1 MKSLAMDIKEKQ
13 IHFERQLQTQ
23 YTVSRRKTLEIEDLK
38 SKLKQQEGKFILI
51 GVYVIS
57 INAILHASITPY
69 CLLVNVEELQLKS
82 QMSELKEKQK
92 EIEKLKLTIEEK
104 ESKKY

>member
-51 GVYVIS
+51 GMYVNYTILSIS
-57 INAILHASITPY
+57 QCRGAS
-69 CLLVNVEELQLKS
+69 VKVSNVRTKRETKG
-82 QMSELKEKQK
+82 K
-92 EIEKLKLTIEEK
+92 
-104 ESKKY
+104 

>member
-38 SKLKQQEGKFILI
+38 YKLKQQEGKFILI
-51 GVYVIS
+51 GMYVIS
-57 INAILHASITPY
+57 INAILHA
-69 CLLVNVEELQLKS
+69 QLH
-82 QMSELKEKQK
+82 
-92 EIEKLKLTIEEK
+92 IIV
-104 ESKKY
+104 Y

>member
-38 SKLKQQEGKFILI
+38 YKLKQQEGKFILI

-57 INAILHASITPY
+57 INAILHA
-69 CLLVNVEELQLKS
+69 QLHH
-82 QMSELKEKQK
+82 
-92 EIEKLKLTIEEK
+92 IV
-104 ESKKY
+104 Y